1 MTLVKGMLL
10 SFANAKPGKP
20 PDVLTFQY
28 NPTEVTRVL
37 TPATREVPKT
47 PPTPGEHK
55 NVPFVPTEDVSLK
68 LEFDASEG
76 LGKSGPISTTAG
88 IAPQLAALESLL
100 YPSEAAGLF
109 GLVSQL
115 LPGGGSAVPP
125 ATLPFVVFVWG
136 PGRATPVKIKSLT
149 IRETE
154 FDSSLNPI
162 QATADIGLTVLRAE
176 DFEDG
181 ESLGKFAAGAYRAM
195 RLAKAAAATPQL
207 LELQ

>member
-1 MTLVKGMLL
+1 MTLVKGMLV
-10 SFANAKPGKP
+10 SFASAKPAGP
-20 PDVLTFQY
+20 PDLLVFQY

-55 NVPFVPTEDVSLK
+55 NVPFMPTEDVSIK

-76 LGKSGPISTTAG
+76 LGKSAPIATAAG

-100 YPSEAAGLF
+100 YPSESAGLF
-109 GLVSQL
+109 GLVAQL

-125 ATLPFVVFVWG
+125 STLPFVILVWG
-136 PGRATPVKIKSLT
+136 PGRATPVKLKSLT

-154 FDSSLNPI
+154 FDAVLNPI
-162 QATADIGLTVLRAE
+162 HATADVGLTVLRAE
-176 DFEDG
+176 DFEDA
-181 ESLGKFAAGAYRAM
+181 ESLGKFAAGAYRSM
-195 RLAKAAAATPQL
+195 RLANAASATPQL